1 MNANF
6 LSQMIAKKAMEQQDP
21 SPGVSISNV
30 PSLLKQYK
38 TNNDRSVTALVIPSG
53 IGAVNLEHLQNIPGV
68 TIAKGID
75 KHYVSNDDSFEK
87 FVNTVETIRPTLI
100 IAGSRGTELVTRF
113 IKDYKGA
120 IMILGGVH
128 LSKLFETNP
137 KNKILLVHGSEDVN
151 ERIKVVRGLAHKHK
165 AKLVEATTKG
175 HDMSFD
181 NKQTL
186 VNLIQY
192 ALQ

>member
-1 MNANF
+1 MKTDF
-6 LSQMIAKKAMEQQDP
+6 LSQMIAKKAMAQQDP
-21 SPGVSISNV
+21 PRGVSISNV
-30 PSLLKQYK
+30 PSYLKH
-38 TNNDRSVTALVIPSG
+38 NDRSVTALVIPSG
-53 IGAVNLEHLQNIPGV
+53 IGAVNLEHLRNIPGIA
-68 TIAKGID
+68 IAKGID
-75 KHYVSNDDSFEK
+75 KHYVSNDESFKK
-87 FVNTVETIRPTLI
+87 FVSTVETIRPTLI
-100 IAGSRGTELVTRF
+100 IAGSRGTELVARF

-128 LSKLFETNP
+128 ITTLFETNP

-151 ERIKVVRGLAHKHK
+151 EKIKVVRGLAHKHK

-192 ALQ
+192 ALH

>member
-6 LSQMIAKKAMEQQDP
+6 LSQMIAKKAMAQQDHP
-21 SPGVSISNV
+21 RGVSISNV
-30 PSLLKQYK
+30 TSLLKQYK
-38 TNNDRSVTALVIPSG
+38 TNNDRSVVALVIPSG
-53 IGAVNLEHLQNIPGV
+53 IGSVNLEHFQNIPGV

-75 KHYVSNDDSFEK
+75 KHYVSNDESYIK
-87 FVNTVETIRPTLI
+87 FVSTVETIRPTLI
-100 IAGSRGTELVTRF
+100 IAGSRGTELVARF
-113 IKDYKGA
+113 INEYKGA

-128 LSKLFETNP
+128 ITTLFETNP

-151 ERIKVVRGLAHKHK
+151 EKIEVVRGLAHKHK

-192 ALQ
+192 ALH